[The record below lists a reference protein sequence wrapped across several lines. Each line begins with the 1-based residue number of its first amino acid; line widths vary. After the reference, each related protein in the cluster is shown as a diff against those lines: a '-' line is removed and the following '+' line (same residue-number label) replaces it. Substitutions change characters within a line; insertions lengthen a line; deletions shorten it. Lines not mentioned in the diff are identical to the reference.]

1 MEQQPHMED
10 KDMRKSLAVFLASLL
25 LIPTL
30 VLAGD
35 TININTADK
44 ETLMAIK
51 GVGEKRAEAIIAYRE
66 QNGPFKSVDD
76 LAAVQGIGQAIVD
89 ANRDLL
95 TVGDGK

>member
-1 MEQQPHMED
+1 
-10 KDMRKSLAVFLASLL
+10 MRKSLAVFLASLL